1 MLIVCDSSTLISLS
15 SINHLWILKKLSDR
29 VILPEK
35 VYEEVVIAGSGK
47 PGAIEIGKAAWLER
61 KTATNLNY
69 VKRLCKVLNPGESEA
84 IALAKELKAD
94 LVLLDDELAR
104 KIARNEKFKV
114 SGLLALLVKAK
125 EEQLIPSVKPI
136 LNELRVKGFYL
147 SKTLYDRI
155 LEDSKEKL

>member
-29 VILPEK
+29 VIIPEK
-35 VYEEVVIAGSGK
+35 VYEEVVIVGSGK
-47 PGAIEIGKAAWLER
+47 PGAIEIGKSAWLER
-61 KTATNLNY
+61 KTAANLDY
-69 VKRLCKVLNPGESEA
+69 VKKLCKILNTGESEA

-94 LVLLDDELAR
+94 LIVLDDELAR
-104 KIARNEKFKV
+104 KIARNEGFKV

-136 LNELRVKGFYL
+136 LNELKAKGFYL
-147 SKTLYDRI
+147 SETLYNKI
-155 LEDSKEKL
+155 LEESKEKH

>member
-1 MLIVCDSSTLISLS
+1 MLIVCDSSILISLS

-29 VILPEK
+29 VIIPEK

-47 PGAIEIGKAAWLER
+47 PGAFEISKSVWLER

-94 LVLLDDELAR
+94 LIVLDDELAR
-104 KIARNEKFKV
+104 KIARNEGFKV
-114 SGLLALLVKAK
+114 SGLLALIVKAK
-125 EEQLIPSVKPI
+125 KEQLIPSVKPI
-136 LNELRVKGFYL
+136 LNELKAKGFYL
-147 SKTLYDRI
+147 SETLYNKI
-155 LEDSKEKL
+155 LEESKEKH